1 MLYQLLHCVL
11 SLMVSQQTVVI
22 KTAMLGFYFVDF
34 DLKNMEVTSISMKVC
49 GFIYST
55 ANVLPLQQL

>member
-1 MLYQLLHCVL
+1 
-11 SLMVSQQTVVI
+11 MVSQQTVVI

-55 ANVLPLQQL
+55 VNVLPLQQL